1 MFRNITPVTKHL
13 LIVNLIVF
21 VYMALVPEDK
31 ANLLMRYGALHF
43 VLSPDF
49 NVFQFITSMF
59 IHDGFTHFFFN
70 MFALWMFGP
79 QIEYAL
85 GKWRFL
91 LYYMVCGVGAAL
103 VQQLVDAGMIAYLAQ
118 GMSLGQVKE
127 LISLGAGAQIPYTW
141 DPVSAQ
147 HIWSL
152 ANTPIVGASG
162 AIYGVLLAFGMIFPD
177 RRVMLLIP
185 PIPLKAKWLVLGYGV
200 LELTLGLVNMGGLY
214 SDGIAHFCHL
224 GGMLFGLLLIL
235 YWKKKGKVDEYY

>member
-13 LIVNLIVF
+13 LIVNLIIF
-21 VYMALVPEDK
+21 VYMALVPDDK
-31 ANLLMRYGALHF
+31 AALVMRYGAMRF
-43 VLSPDF
+43 FLSPDF
-49 NVFQFITSMF
+49 NVFQPITSMF
-59 IHDGFTHFFFN
+59 IHGGLTHFFFN

-79 QIEYAL
+79 QIEWVM

-91 LYYMVCGVGAAL
+91 LFYMVCGVGAAF
-103 VQQLVDAGMIAYLAQ
+103 VQQTVDAGMIAYMAQ
-118 GMSLGQVKE
+118 GMSFEQVRE
-127 LISLGAGAQIPYTW
+127 LISLPSGAPIPYVW
-141 DPVSAQ
+141 DAVAAQ

-162 AIYGVLLAFGMIFPD
+162 AIYGVLLAFGMLFPD

-185 PIPLKAKWLVLGYGV
+185 PVPLKAKWLVLGYGV
-200 LELTLGLVNMGGLY
+200 LELGLGLVNMSGIFA
-214 SDGIAHFCHL
+214 DGIAHFCHL

>member
-21 VYMALVPEDK
+21 VYMALVPSEK
-31 ANLLMRYGALHF
+31 SALLTQYGALHF

-49 NVFQFITSMF
+49 RVWQPITSMF
-59 IHDGFTHFFFN
+59 IHGGLTHFFFN
-70 MFALWMFGP
+70 MFALFMFGP
-79 QIEYAL
+79 QIEWAL

-103 VQQLVDAGMIAYLAQ
+103 VQQVVDAGMIAYLAQ
-118 GMSLGQVKE
+118 GMTFDQVKD
-127 LISLGAGAQIPYTW
+127 LISLGAGAHIPYEW
-141 DPVSAQ
+141 NAVAAQ

-177 RRVMLLIP
+177 RRVMLMIP

-200 LELTLGLVNMGGLY
+200 LELALGLVNMSGLY
-214 SDGIAHFCHL
+214 GDGIAHFCHL

-235 YWKKKGKVDEYY
+235 YWKKKGTVNEYY

>member
-21 VYMALVPEDK
+21 AYMALVPGEK
-31 ANLLMRYGALHF
+31 AALLSQYGALHF
-43 VLSPDF
+43 ALSPDF
-49 NVFQFITSMF
+49 HVWQPITSMF
-59 IHDGFTHFFFN
+59 IHGGFTHFFFN
-70 MFALWMFGP
+70 MFALFMFGP
-79 QIEYAL
+79 QIEWAL

-91 LYYMVCGVGAAL
+91 LYYMACGVGAAL

-118 GMSLGQVKE
+118 GLPLDQVKD
-127 LISLGAGAQIPYTW
+127 LIDFGRYPS
-141 DPVSAQ
+141 DFDSMSATN
-147 HIWSL
+147 IYLL

-200 LELTLGLVNMGGLY
+200 LELALGLVNMGGLY

-235 YWKKKGKVDEYY
+235 YWKKKGTVNEYY

>member
-1 MFRNITPVTKHL
+1 MYRNITPVTKHL

-21 VYMALVPEDK
+21 AFMALASSK
-31 ANLLMRYGALHF
+31 AAVLEHYGALHF

-49 NVFQFITSMF
+49 KVWQPITSMF
-59 IHDGFTHFFFN
+59 IHGGFTHFFFN

-85 GKWRFL
+85 GKGRFL

-118 GMSLGQVKE
+118 GMPLGQVKE
-127 LISLGAGAQIPYTW
+127 LIEFGRYPSAF
-141 DPVSAQ
+141 DSVSATN
-147 HIWSL
+147 IYLL

-185 PIPLKAKWLVLGYGV
+185 PIPLKAKWLVLGYGA
-200 LELTLGLVNMGGLY
+200 LELALGLVNMGGLY
-214 SDGIAHFCHL
+214 RDGIAHFCHL

-235 YWKKKGKVDEYY
+235 YWKKEGKVDEYY